1 MRVESVHLTGP
12 LPAVRRLVAAA
23 ADLGI
28 DHEVLGGVL
37 RVPTDAAPALFD
49 RAGRT
54 LAPLEAALVRVVRTD
69 LVKSDPGA
77 MMAATS
83 SAPTLAHVIARRRHR
98 GLLDSIL
105 SRSGVAVGFQPVVD
119 LHDMHVLGYEALLRV
134 RAGGADVPPAD
145 VLAAAEEA
153 GRLVEV
159 DGVARAAAVDEAAPH
174 IGERLL
180 FLNVL
185 PASLPVPVEH
195 LATFTRTVVEHGLAP
210 SRVVLEAPVG
220 PAGALRRQLVAVFEA
235 AREAGFLIGLDN
247 VRSDR
252 DLGSVLI
259 RPDTVKLDR
268 SLVRGLP
275 STSSAKTFGQILR
288 ETSHTSSLLIAQGI
302 ESADHVAAVRDLG
315 VTAAQGWHL
324 GRPGAIPSASEVAA
338 DAS

>member
-1 MRVESVHLTGP
+1 MESVHLTGP
-12 LPAVRRLVAAA
+12 LPAVRRLVATA

-28 DHEVLGGVL
+28 EHEVIGGVL

-54 LAPLEAALVRVVRTD
+54 LAPLEASLVRVVRTD
-69 LVKSDPGA
+69 LVKGDPA
-77 MMAATS
+77 ALMAATA

-98 GLLDSIL
+98 SLLDAIL

-119 LHDMHVLGYEALLRV
+119 LHDQHVLGYEALLRV
-134 RAGGADVPPAD
+134 RANGSDVAPAD

-159 DGVARAAAVDEAAPH
+159 DGVARAAAVDEATPH
-174 IGERLL
+174 IGDRLL
-180 FLNVL
+180 FLNIL
-185 PASLPVPVEH
+185 PGSLPVPVEH
-195 LATFTRTVVEHGLAP
+195 LASFTRTVVEHGLQP
-210 SRVVLEAPVG
+210 SKIVLEAPVG
-220 PAGALRRQLVAVFEA
+220 PAGALRRQLVSVFEA
-235 AREAGFLIGLDN
+235 AREAGFLVGLDN

-252 DLGSVLI
+252 DLGSVLV

-275 STSSAKTFGQILR
+275 STSAAKTFGQILR
-288 ETSHTSSLLIAQGI
+288 ETSHTSSMLIAQGI
-302 ESADHVAAVRDLG
+302 ESAEHVRAVRDLG

-324 GRPGAIPSASEVAA
+324 GRPGAIPTEVAA
-338 DAS
+338 SAS